1 MKLKRRR
8 ETEMPPK
15 IRSFIRS
22 VTAAP
27 LEGIEELLKGFTWEF
42 DKGDFHHWV
51 DLFSHFEAFFEKY
64 IKPRKDLHVEDNF
77 LEADPPF
84 PREATLQVL
93 RVIRIILENCKKQA
107 LYHLSSLL
115 ASTDADV
122 VEASL
127 MTLAAFSK
135 KTNGRCSLLDSTL
148 TSKLFS
154 FSQGWGAKE
163 ECIGLIACSAEG
175 GCDPVA
181 HELGSTLHFQFYQM
195 DDTSKET
202 GNAEQQ
208 SRGLRII
215 HLPNISSYRDTDL
228 ELLNKLVTEYKVSP
242 NLRFSLLTRLRF
254 ARAFDSL
261 PARQQHV
268 CIRLHAFIVFV
279 QASGDTD
286 DLASFFVNQPEFV
299 NELVSL
305 LSYEDAIPEKIR
317 TLGILSLLA
326 LCQDQSRLSMVLNSL
341 MCNGHLGILPN
352 LLQKTMDS
360 IVRDYSSQAIIFPET
375 LISLVNGLVSSSS
388 GRRAMQDFGF
398 IPILL
403 PLLKDTNPQHL
414 HLVSNAVHILKAL
427 NVYTNPAAA
436 GGLDDTI
443 ARLKFEVSYVDNGP
457 KKHEEESHYKKK
469 GKQGLNSSSELDVCP
484 LYSEALVTYNRR
496 SLMKALLSAI
506 SLGICTPGNSG
517 RVYGSVENLLPHCL
531 CTIFRRAKELGG
543 GVFSLAAI
551 VMSDLIHKYPTCFSV
566 LEAADL
572 PRAFLDAVMGG
583 VLYSAKV
590 VTQIPL
596 CLEALCLN
604 LTGLQAV
611 KERNALGCFVKIFTT
626 RTYLQ
631 SLSSDTLRSLSTN
644 LDALMRHQSSLC
656 GPGVDMLIEIFN
668 TILKIGSE
676 EEPYLSSIESSS
688 SSAPIPMESDQEEGS
703 LVSQDEGKS
712 SRLEST
718 EQPLEA
724 PSDDFS
730 INVESFL
737 RECISNA
744 AHLLEVVLQNAET
757 CSLFIEKKGLEAVLQ
772 LFSLPLMP
780 LWVSIGQNVSVAF
793 KKFSPQHSVRLAR
806 VVCTFLRE
814 HLRLV
819 NDLLESVSGIQLAKL
834 EGAKQTKV
842 LRSLSS
848 LEGLLLLSNFL
859 LKGTS
864 MISELG
870 STDADVLN
878 DLGRAYKAVLW
889 QITLI
894 CYSKADEKWDAEQAV
909 VIPGSTVANAA
920 GRERC
925 TDADILPF
933 IRYMNPV
940 SVRHV
945 SAPHW
950 SEVTEQEFLTV
961 IGSGDGIH
969 RHGRQG
975 LSCTRDGRI
984 SQQLDSII
992 DLESSSNALEDSSV
1006 QNVKKKSPDVIVL
1019 QVLNKLA
1026 VAVRSLHN
1034 SLAKGLMGSHH
1045 RADSALASRSLA
1057 VALAKIFHEALS
1069 YSCHSTAGLEVKH
1082 YVKCRYLG
1090 KVVNDMAS
1098 LVINK
1103 RGSSC
1108 NTVLMNSFYVH
1119 GTFKE
1124 LLATFEAT
1132 CQLLWTPSYS
1142 ISNPDADQGK
1152 AIDGNKLSHSSWLV
1166 DTLRSYCLFLENFTC
1181 PSLILSRSSAS
1192 HAEPLVHPFEPE
1204 LSTEL
1209 FPIPKDASLFFR
1221 MLQSQV
1227 FDVVL
1232 PVWNHPMFPHC
1243 HPAFITS
1250 MVFVV
1255 THIYSCV
1262 DDVNPNHKAITRSTG
1277 QHLTGPP
1284 LDEGAIAMV
1293 MEMGFTRPRAEEAF
1307 RHVGSNSIES
1317 ATNWLF
1323 CHPEECLDENEDITK
1338 AIALS
1343 LENSLE
1349 KAPPVD
1355 DILAASMRLFHCSDS
1370 IAYPLT
1376 DLLVT
1381 VCNCNKGENRQ
1392 RVALYLIQQLKLC
1405 QSDFSQEIDK
1415 LFSVT
1420 YILALLL
1427 SEDCGTRD
1435 IAAENGIVYAAL
1447 NTLSNLSVRMDIR
1460 EQVPVSKCISALLL
1474 ILDNMSQGEATVPSE
1489 SNEVVCSGSTD
1500 NASARDSLRSTE
1512 SDVDNKSPSDAQRKE
1527 FCNALE
1533 KILGKS
1539 TGHLSLEESHRT
1551 VAVACDL
1558 IKKHVPAV
1566 VMQAVLQLC
1575 ARLTKTYTIAI
1586 QFLESGSLAA
1596 LFSLPRSCLFPRFGI
1611 LASAIINH
1619 ILEDPRTLQTD
1630 MEWEIRQKM
1639 TGVFSCHGD
1648 RRQLR
1653 SFLKAMAPV
1662 IARDPEIFMR
1672 ASAAVCQLE
1681 SNEGR
1686 MHIVLSKEKEK
1697 DKCPTDHKRV
1707 PPNLTLVID
1716 KFLEIIMNYPS
1727 PGKQEEFDSSST
1739 LMEVDES
1746 SMKDKGKSKIDEL
1759 KKANF
1764 KSPSAKSEDLAKV
1777 TFILKLMSDII
1788 LMYVHSMEV
1797 VLKRDSETHQLRI
1810 LNQADGLGNGG
1821 ILHHILHHL
1830 LLTSSDKTSDVT
1842 DEWKEKLSEKA
1853 SWFLVVLCVCS
1864 GEGSRRVINEIVKA
1878 LSCFSNLDNNSS
1890 KNVVLSNKRVLIF
1903 TELVNSILSKSASA
1917 RNLPSARCSSDV
1929 AKSMIDGGMVQ
1940 SLTNMLDLMD
1950 LDHPEAP
1957 EFVDLILKALVSLTR
1972 AANASEQL
1980 VKLDGPIKKKS
1991 SGTNERN
1998 GEQTNSVSDD
2008 EVPEDGQGVSN
2019 ESGVVPSDDIDYDEE
2034 MGGNVQDDEDEDV
2047 AGGGADFIS
2056 LADLDY
2062 HDGLVND
2069 EEEDFHQNHVTE
2081 VRLAGGFTRF
2091 HQDFLHVL
2099 GRSGDANG
2107 LINIAAEPLQ
2117 GVNVR
2122 GSLTFERQHHGRTS
2136 HDKSGLQGS
2145 AFQHPLLL
2153 RPSQS
2158 RDQNMSSSWNSSR
2171 DLEALSVKFD
2181 LAHIYMLDSPGRSEN
2196 SVYVFGNRWVDASMS
2211 SYGRWTDD
2219 CQSSKAAAIAQAVE
2233 EQFIFQLRSMVPIN
2247 NPSCDGH
2254 PENTVRNEME
2264 NLDAPT
2270 LICEF
2275 PAVVMNDLVI
2285 PPSDN
2290 QPQEGLRISSALE
2303 EESNCIKGD
2312 RTLNLSHGQ
2321 LNVEL
2326 AIGEAGEALRAHESV
2341 TSIDALVHSNMELPD
2356 AINAHAGSIHSGAD
2370 VDRDSLDAVGNQ
2382 SESNAINFPC
2392 GADGPPTVKNT
2403 EVSRDSLQVDD
2414 VNVNNE
2420 TSSSSAIDP
2429 TFLEVLPG
2437 NLWAE
2442 VLASQLQQPVQVGT
2456 YSLPSAEDLDPVFLS
2471 ALPPNI
2477 QEELLAQQQAQR
2489 ISQSQQARGQPV
2501 GMHSAS
2507 ILDTSYPDLH
2517 EDVLSSEAFLSAL
2530 PLPTLSE
2537 VQMVRESQR
2546 NDIAIGNQAV
2556 MDTGIGVSIDRR
2568 PFSVPE
2574 NGLMVKEIKR
2584 ISLLDPSSLK
2594 ALLRLLRLAQLSAKG
2609 YLQKL
2614 LLNLCE
2620 HCGTRAILV
2629 SLLLDMIK
2637 LEAEGCAAGTV
2648 AHTSQRLYGCQSN
2661 VVYGRSQLLDGLPP
2675 LVSRRVLEVLT
2686 YLATEQLAFA
2696 NILFDFDFSLVSES
2710 ASASRPETNKINKG
2724 KIAEGTG
2731 LSGMLITSQKYH
2743 VPLKLFLK
2751 LLTRPLFL
2759 CSNAHLEQV
2768 MVLIQVVV
2776 NKAVSKIDFEP
2787 LTESLQNAGRIQA
2800 QSVNGEQLAA
2810 QKELSISEQNCDEKK
2825 ESCSTEASSSGGKKN
2840 VNQYDIFLQL
2850 PNSELCNLCS
2860 ILAHESLSEKVYSL
2874 AAELV
2879 KKMASVAASLRNF
2892 FISVLADLTHN
2903 LSASVVGKLVTLRSR
2918 RMLGL
2923 IADSM
2928 AGAAILRVL
2937 QALHTLTSAIDGIKK
2952 QESESEQAN
2961 QTIVWK
2967 LNGALDPLWQELSEC
2982 ITMLENELGKNSTF
2996 SYPIS
3001 GSNIRYVVGGASSL
3015 FPPLP
3020 PSTLQIL
3027 PFIEAFFLLSEKL
3040 QANHYNPQ
3048 IDNNVTAREVKEYDG
3063 SSSASS
3069 VKSGDLV
3076 QKRLDGTM
3084 TFIRFAD
3091 KHRLLLNAFIRQN
3104 SGLLEKSFS
3113 IMLKAPNLI
3122 DFDNKR
3128 TYFRSRIRQQNEQN
3142 PSDSL
3147 QIIVRRAYVLEDS
3160 YRQLHVRSS
3169 QDLRGE
3175 WTVQFQGEEGYDAG
3189 GLTREWYQLL
3199 SRVAKALSDGQLLDV
3214 YFTRSF
3220 YKHILGL
3227 KVTYHDMKD
3236 VDHEYY
3242 KNLEWM
3248 LEVMDFELIPGGRN
3262 ITVTEETK
3270 HEYINLVAEYVL
3282 TKSIHCQIH
3291 SFLEGFNELVPR
3303 DLISIFNEEELE
3315 LLISGLPVIDLD
3327 DLQANTGY
3335 TGYTAASSVVQWF
3348 WEVVE
3353 AFNKEDRSRLLQF
3366 TTGTSKVPLEGFK
3379 ALQGASGPQIFQIH
3393 KAYGSPERLPSANTC
3408 SNQLNLPDYTTK
3420 EQLED
3425 RLLLAMHEGCEGF
3438 DFA

>member
-1 MKLKRRR
+1 
-8 ETEMPPK
+8 
-15 IRSFIRS
+15 
-22 VTAAP
+22 
-27 LEGIEELLKGFTWEF
+27 
-42 DKGDFHHWV
+42 
-51 DLFSHFEAFFEKY
+51 
-64 IKPRKDLHVEDNF
+64 
-77 LEADPPF
+77 
-84 PREATLQVL
+84 
-93 RVIRIILENCKKQA
+93 
-107 LYHLSSLL
+107 
-115 ASTDADV
+115 
-122 VEASL
+122 

-261 PARQQHV
+261 PTRQQHV

-279 QASGDTD
+279 QAGGDTD
-286 DLASFFVNQPEFV
+286 GLASFFVNQPEFV

-326 LCQDQSRLSMVLNSL
+326 LCQDQSRRSMVLNSL
-341 MCNGHLGILPN
+341 MCNGQLGILPN

-388 GRRAMQDFGF
+388 GHRAMQDVGV

-443 ARLKFEVSYVDNGP
+443 ARLKFEVSYVDNGL
-457 KKHEEESHYKKK
+457 KKHEEESHYNKK
-469 GKQGLNSSSELDVCP
+469 GKQGLNSASELDVCP

-506 SLGICTPGNSG
+506 SLGIYTPGNSG
-517 RVYGSVENLLPHCL
+517 RIYGSVENLLPHCL

-551 VMSDLIHKYPTCFSV
+551 VMSDLIHKYPTCFPV

-572 PRAFLDAVMGG
+572 PRAFLDSVMGG

-631 SLSSDTLRSLSTN
+631 ALSSDTLRSLSTN
-644 LDALMRHQSSLC
+644 LDALMRHQSSLR
-656 GPGVDMLIEIFN
+656 GPGVDMLIEILN

-676 EEPYLSSIESSS
+676 EEPYLSSIESSN

-712 SRLEST
+712 SRLESL
-718 EQPLEA
+718 EQSLEA
-724 PSDDFS
+724 SSDDFS
-730 INVESFL
+730 INVESFI

-757 CSLFIEKKGLEAVLQ
+757 CSLFIEKKGVEAVLQ

-819 NDLLESVSGIQLAKL
+819 NDLLESVSGIQLAEL

-894 CYSKADEKWDAEQAV
+894 CDSKADEKRDAEQAV

-975 LSCTRDGRI
+975 LSWTRDGRI

-1006 QNVKKKSPDVIVL
+1006 QNVIKKSPDVIVL

-1034 SLAKGLMGSHH
+1034 SLAIGLMGPHH
-1045 RADSALASRSLA
+1045 RADSALTSRSLA

-1069 YSCHSTAGLEVKH
+1069 YSGHSTAGLEVKH
-1082 YVKCRYLG
+1082 SVKCRYLG

-1103 RGSSC
+1103 RGGSC

-1124 LLATFEAT
+1124 LLVTFEAT

-1142 ISNPDADQGK
+1142 ISKPDADQ
-1152 AIDGNKLSHSSWLV
+1152 
-1166 DTLRSYCLFLENFTC
+1166 
-1181 PSLILSRSSAS
+1181 
-1192 HAEPLVHPFEPE
+1192 
-1204 LSTEL
+1204 
-1209 FPIPKDASLFFR
+1209 
-1221 MLQSQV
+1221 
-1227 FDVVL
+1227 
-1232 PVWNHPMFPHC
+1232 
-1243 HPAFITS
+1243 
-1250 MVFVV
+1250 
-1255 THIYSCV
+1255 
-1262 DDVNPNHKAITRSTG
+1262 DDVKPNHKAITGSTG

-1293 MEMGFTRPRAEEAF
+1293 MEVGFTRARAEEAF
-1307 RHVGSNSIES
+1307 RHVGSNSTEL

-1343 LENSLE
+1343 LENSSE

-1355 DILAASMRLFHCSDS
+1355 DILAASM
-1370 IAYPLT
+1370 
-1376 DLLVT
+1376 
-1381 VCNCNKGENRQ
+1381 N
-1392 RVALYLIQQLKLC
+1392 
-1405 QSDFSQEIDK
+1405 
-1415 LFSVT
+1415 
-1420 YILALLL
+1420 
-1427 SEDCGTRD
+1427 EDCGTRE

-1447 NTLSNLSVRMDIR
+1447 NTLSNLSVRMNIR
-1460 EQVPVSKCISALLL
+1460 EKVPVSKCISALLL

-1489 SNEVVCSGSTD
+1489 STEGVCLGSTD

-1512 SDVDNKSPSDAQRKE
+1512 SDVDNKSPSDAQHKE

-1533 KILGKS
+1533 KILVKS

-1558 IKKHVPAV
+1558 IKN
-1566 VMQAVLQLC
+1566 MFQQWSC
-1575 ARLTKTYTIAI
+1575 RLFY
-1586 QFLESGSLAA
+1586 
-1596 LFSLPRSCLFPRFGI
+1596 
-1611 LASAIINH
+1611 
-1619 ILEDPRTLQTD
+1619 
-1630 MEWEIRQKM
+1630 
-1639 TGVFSCHGD
+1639 
-1648 RRQLR
+1648 
-1653 SFLKAMAPV
+1653 
-1662 IARDPEIFMR
+1662 
-1672 ASAAVCQLE
+1672 
-1681 SNEGR
+1681 
-1686 MHIVLSKEKEK
+1686 
-1697 DKCPTDHKRV
+1697 
-1707 PPNLTLVID
+1707 
-1716 KFLEIIMNYPS
+1716 NY
-1727 PGKQEEFDSSST
+1727 EECDSSST
-1739 LMEVDES
+1739 LMEVAES
-1746 SMKDKGKSKIDEL
+1746 SIKDKGKSKIDDL

-1764 KSPSAKSEDLAKV
+1764 KSPSEKSEDLAKV

-1788 LMYVHSMEV
+1788 LMYVHATEV

-1830 LLTSSDKTSDVT
+1830 LPTSSDKTSDVT

-1864 GEGSRRVINEIVKA
+1864 SEGSRRVINEIVKA
-1878 LSCFSNLDNNSS
+1878 LPCFSNLDNNSS
-1890 KNVVLSNKRVLIF
+1890 KNVVLPNKRVLIF

-1940 SLTNMLDLMD
+1940 SLTNMLKLMD

-1957 EFVDLILKALVSLTR
+1957 EFVDLILKALVSLTG

-1998 GEQTNSVSDD
+1998 GEQTNSVSDG

-2034 MGGNVQDDEDEDV
+2034 MGGNVQDEEDEDV

-2062 HDGLVND
+2062 NDGLVND
-2069 EEEDFHQNHVTE
+2069 EEEDFHQNHVT
-2081 VRLAGGFTRF
+2081 GGFARF
-2091 HQDFLHVL
+2091 HQDLLHVM
-2099 GRSGDANG
+2099 GRPGDANG

-2122 GSLTFERQHHGRTS
+2122 GSLTVERQRHGRTS
-2136 HDKSGLQGS
+2136 HDRAGLQGS

-2158 RDQNMSSSWNSSR
+2158 GDQNMSSSGNSSR
-2171 DLEALSVKFD
+2171 DSEALSVGFD
-2181 LAHIYMLDSPGRSEN
+2181 LVHFYMLDSPGWSEN
-2196 SVYVFGNRWVDASMS
+2196 SAIVFGNRWVDASMS

-2219 CQSSKAAAIAQAVE
+2219 GQSSQAAGIAQAVE

-2275 PAVVMNDLVI
+2275 PAVVMNNLVI
-2285 PPSDN
+2285 PLSDN

-2303 EESNCIKGD
+2303 EESDCIK
-2312 RTLNLSHGQ
+2312 
-2321 LNVEL
+2321 V
-2326 AIGEAGEALRAHESV
+2326 
-2341 TSIDALVHSNMELPD
+2341 
-2356 AINAHAGSIHSGAD
+2356 
-2370 VDRDSLDAVGNQ
+2370 
-2382 SESNAINFPC
+2382 
-2392 GADGPPTVKNT
+2392 
-2403 EVSRDSLQVDD
+2403 D

-2429 TFLEVLPG
+2429 TFLEVLPE
-2437 NLWAE
+2437 NLRAE
-2442 VLASQLQQPVQVGT
+2442 VLASQQQQPVQAGT
-2456 YSLPSAEDLDPVFLS
+2456 YSLPSAEDIDPVFLS

-2477 QEELLAQQQAQR
+2477 QEELLAQQQTQR

-2501 GMHSAS
+2501 GMYSAS
-2507 ILDTSYPDLH
+2507 VLDTSYPDLH
-2517 EDVLSSEAFLSAL
+2517 EDVLFTSSEAFLSAL
-2530 PLPTLSE
+2530 PLPMLSE
-2537 VQMVRESQR
+2537 AQMVRESQR

-2556 MDTGIGVSIDRR
+2556 MDTGIGVPIDRR
-2568 PFSVPE
+2568 PVSIPE

-2584 ISLLDPSSLK
+2584 ISLLDPSALK

-2620 HCGTRAILV
+2620 HSGTRAILV

-2637 LEAEGCAAGTV
+2637 LEAEGCAAGTL
-2648 AHTSQRLYGCQSN
+2648 AHTSQRLYGC
-2661 VVYGRSQLLDGLPP
+2661 LPP

-2686 YLATEQLAFA
+2686 YLATEHLSFA

-2710 ASASRPETNKINKG
+2710 ASATGPETNKIDRG
-2724 KIAEGTG
+2724 KTAEGTG
-2731 LSGMLITSQKYH
+2731 
-2743 VPLKLFLK
+2743 F
-2751 LLTRPLFL
+2751 
-2759 CSNAHLEQV
+2759 NAHLEQV
-2768 MVLIQVVV
+2768 MVLIQVVFK
-2776 NKAVSKIDFEP
+2776 KAVSKIDFEP

-2800 QSVNGEQLAA
+2800 QSVNGEQLAS

-2850 PNSELCNLCS
+2850 PNSELRNLCN

-2892 FISVLADLTHN
+2892 FISVLADLTPN

-2918 RMLGL
+2918 CMLGL
-2923 IADSM
+2923 SADSM
-2928 AGAAILRVL
+2928 AEAAIIRVL
-2937 QALHTLTSAIDGIKK
+2937 QALHTLTSAVDGIKR
-2952 QESESEQAN
+2952 QEIESEQAN
-2961 QTIVWK
+2961 QTIMWK
-2967 LNGALDPLWQELSEC
+2967 LNGALEPLWQELSEC
-2982 ITMLENELGKNSTF
+2982 ITMLENELVKNSTF
-2996 SYPIS
+2996 SYSIS
-3001 GSNIRYVVGGASSL
+3001 
-3015 FPPLP
+3015 
-3020 PSTLQIL
+3020 
-3027 PFIEAFFLLSEKL
+3027 EAFFLLSEKL

-3063 SSSASS
+3063 SSSASP
-3069 VKSGDLV
+3069 VKSSGLV

-3147 QIIVRRAYVLEDS
+3147 WINVRRAYVLEDS
-3160 YRQLHVRSS
+3160 YRQLHARSS

-3175 WTVQFQGEEGYDAG
+3175 LTVQFQGEEGYDAG

-3199 SRVAKALSDGQLLDV
+3199 SRVIFDKGTLLFTSVGNHMTFQPNPNSVYQNEHLSYFKFVGRVVAKALSDGQLLDV
-3214 YFTRSF
+3214 YFSRSF

-3236 VDHEYY
+3236 VDREYY
-3242 KNLEWM
+3242 KSLEWM
-3248 LEVMDFELIPGGRN
+3248 LEVKDFELIPGGRN
-3262 ITVTEETK
+3262 IMVTEETK

-3303 DLISIFNEEELE
+3303 DLISIFDEEELK
-3315 LLISGLPVIDLD
+3315 LLISGLPVINLD

-3348 WEVVE
+3348 WEVVK
-3353 AFNKEDRSRLLQF
+3353 AFNKEDRARLLQF

-3408 SNQLNLPDYTTK
+3408 SNQLNLPEYTTK

-3425 RLLLAMHEGCEGF
+3425 RLLLAIHEVDDLPANTVYTGYTAASSVVQWFWEVVKAFNKEDRARLLQYATGTSKVPLEGF
-3438 DFA
+3438 KALQGASGPQIFQIHKAYGSPE